1 MRVLLLVLL
10 ATVCLTAQSRIY
22 RWKDRSG
29 KEYITNTPPPPGATS
44 LDVPPAQGGTP
55 SEPPA
60 TLAEEAGRRIPPA
73 AVPGLP
79 SDQGERWKALDLR
92 LGEARAKQDTA
103 AIEGIV
109 EGLFRDSL
117 WGSGLWAIPLLP
129 VATLSLLTLLGWWV
143 GSALKQ
149 PWTTAAIVLSVLLG
163 LALGQLTLSRFLF
176 RIQNARL
183 NANLALLE
191 GHLGGKLPRGSHQA
205 ALNQH
210 RRSLEAATRPLA
222 APWAFLVE
230 CRAAEDTMI
239 KVALDP

>member
-1 MRVLLLVLL
+1 MRALLLVLL

-44 LDVPPAQGGTP
+44 LDVPPAQGGAP
-55 SEPPA
+55 NEPPA
-60 TLAEEAGRRIPPA
+60 VLAEEAGRRTQA
-73 AVPGLP
+73 AGIPGLP

-149 PWTTAAIVLSVLLG
+149 PWTTAAIALSVILG

-183 NANLALLE
+183 NANLTLLE

-210 RRSLEAATRPLA
+210 RKVLEAATRPLA